1 MTEPLVQPAS
11 PASPASRASPASPA
25 SSASSVST
33 VSTAAWSTDE
43 AAVNEIVGRGP
54 AGTFAVAGIATAIVV
69 GLYFAFYFFAYLPR
83 GIVQ

>member
-1 MTEPLVQPAS
+1 MTCVKHFLNKTMTEPLAQPAS
-11 PASPASRASPASPA
+11 PASLVV
-25 SSASSVST
+25 SSA
-33 VSTAAWSTDE
+33 DE

-69 GLYFAFYFFAYLPR
+69 AIYFAFYFFAYLPR